1 MTKPTPSNAVLASTC
16 SSLAHEVGVAD
27 GVAQRRVQLFPMGIS
42 FPKNGKPAKLILR
55 DKAHAAEVVA
65 STLSMLGKSDMM
77 VDYDHQAPR
86 AVGVAGTAKA
96 AGWIDPASIT
106 VEDDGIYATAS
117 WTPEGGQKVADR
129 EYRYTSPYFHHRP
142 DGTVTRIINLALTN
156 IPNLD
161 LAAVASAI
169 DGEAGDSQ
177 LTEEEENEMDLKAIA
192 TALGLPE
199 TADEKAVL
207 AAAASA
213 KAKGDALNATASAI
227 GIDLKDDTDLA
238 SIATAVGTLKDAKPG
253 DPDPTQFVSMD
264 IVKEMKSEMSALTKR
279 VDEADGKERTAMLD
293 TAVTD
298 GRLTPAMRKHFDANF
313 KDMASLAS
321 ALGDLPKTNLG
332 QRTTPADP
340 AVKATELTPD
350 EKSVAS
356 MMGLSDA
363 EYLETR
369 NADLESA

>member
-1 MTKPTPSNAVLASTC
+1 MTKPKPSNAVLAATC
-16 SSLAHEVGVAD
+16 SSLAHEIGVAD
-27 GVAQRRVQLFPMGIS
+27 GVAQKRVQLFPMGINR
-42 FPKNGKPAKLILR
+42 PKNGKPAKLILR
-55 DKAHAAEVVA
+55 DKAHAEEVIA
-65 STLSMLGKSDMM
+65 TTLSMLGKSDMM

-86 AVGVAGTAKA
+86 SVPVAGTAKA
-96 AGWIDPASIT
+96 AGWIDPKTIT
-106 VEDDGIYATAS
+106 AEDDGIWAIAS
-117 WTPEGGQKVADR
+117 WTPDAAQKVADR
-129 EYRYTSPYFHHRP
+129 EYRYTSPYFNHRP
-142 DGTVTRIINLALTN
+142 DGTLTSIINLAITN
-156 IPNLD
+156 VPNLD

-169 DGEAGDSQ
+169 DGDGGDSHS
-177 LTEEEENEMDLKAIA
+177 TEEEENEMDLKAIA

-199 TADEKAVL
+199 TADEATVI
-207 AAAASA
+207 AAATAA
-213 KAKGDALNATASAI
+213 KAKADALTATASAV
-227 GIDLKDDTDLA
+227 GIDLKDDTELA
-238 SIATAVGTLKDAKPG
+238 SVATAVTALKDAKPG

-313 KDMASLAS
+313 KDMAALAS

-332 QRTTPADP
+332 QRTAPADP
-340 AVKATELTPD
+340 AVKTTELTPD

-363 EYLETR
+363 EYLDTR
-369 NADLESA
+369 NAELEAA